1 MSNVIKMPAPIIDK
15 FTILHNR
22 STHEVDIPYLP
33 GEHDGAMSI
42 LAVFV
47 YSLVENGVLEPDE
60 CVQIA
65 EQAAG
70 LL

>member
-1 MSNVIKMPAPIIDK
+1 MIDFPTPIIDK

-42 LAVFV
+42 LAVLV

-60 CVQIA
+60 VVQIA

>member
-1 MSNVIKMPAPIIDK
+1 MIDFPTPIIDK
-15 FTILHNR
+15 FTIFHNR
-22 STHEVDIPYLP
+22 STHEVDISYLP
-33 GEHDGAMSI
+33 GEHDSALSVLAI
-42 LAVFV
+42 LI

-60 CVQIA
+60 VVQIA

>member
-1 MSNVIKMPAPIIDK
+1 MIDFPKPIIDK
-15 FTILHNR
+15 FIIFHNR

-33 GEHDGAMSI
+33 GEHDSALSV
-42 LAVFV
+42 LAIFI
-47 YSLVENGVLEPDE
+47 YSLVENGVLDPDE
-60 CVQIA
+60 VVQIA